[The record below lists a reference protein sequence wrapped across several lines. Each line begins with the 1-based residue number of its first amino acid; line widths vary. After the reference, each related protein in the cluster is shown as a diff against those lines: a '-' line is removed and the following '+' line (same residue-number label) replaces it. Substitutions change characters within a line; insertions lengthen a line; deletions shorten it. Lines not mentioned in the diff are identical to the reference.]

1 MFWFFYLLNMAFCHK
16 ILMAPNLQ
24 TYEQKYWWHVAR
36 GIVNNT
42 ESNHTLVMLT
52 HMERHN
58 FTKFP
63 DYTLRNVRNDSDNF

>member
-1 MFWFFYLLNMAFCHK
+1 MAVCHK
-16 ILMAPNLQ
+16 ILMTPNLQ
-24 TYEQKYWWHVAR
+24 NYEQKYWRNVAR

-52 HMERHN
+52 HSERHN

-63 DYTLRNVRNDSDNF
+63 DYTLRNAEKDWDAY